1 MLNIFMGI
9 LLEES
14 LKMYLHIDFLPP
26 LFTAPTTPIEARVS
40 LPMKNKIKGPN
51 IMFSKK
57 IRSISKKLNF

>member
-26 LFTAPTTPIEARVS
+26 LFIAPTTPIEARVS
-40 LPMKNKIKGPN
+40 LPVKNKIKGPN

>member
-26 LFTAPTTPIEARVS
+26 LFTEPTTPIEARV
-40 LPMKNKIKGPN
+40 LPMKNKIMGPN